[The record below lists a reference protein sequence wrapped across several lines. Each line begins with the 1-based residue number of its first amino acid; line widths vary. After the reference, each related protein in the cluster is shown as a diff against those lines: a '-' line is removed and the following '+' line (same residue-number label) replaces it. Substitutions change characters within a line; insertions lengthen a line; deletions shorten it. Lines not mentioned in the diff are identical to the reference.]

1 LVIKFFSYTFD
12 MLFEKNV
19 ISSMIRISL
28 KLKQEPYWA
37 IFFAVSILLV
47 GMIAYKSFSGIV
59 GGLATMDYEMF
70 LWFLLVGFIAQT
82 IDGALGMAYGVSSN
96 SILLGI
102 GIPPAVASAWVH
114 FAQVFTSM
122 ASGFSHWKLGNVQ
135 WPLAKRLMIPGV
147 LGAIAG
153 AYFLSHID
161 GNTIKPFI
169 AIYLLIMGIIILT
182 KVIKQKKKLFQPE
195 AKSLPYLAGIGGFAD
210 AIGGGG
216 WGPIVNSTLLGK
228 GQLPRFAI
236 GTGNFVEIFVSLAS
250 ASTFLFFIKELS
262 LAPVLGLILGG
273 VIAAP
278 FAAVICKKLNP
289 RILLAFVGL
298 LIIFLSLRTFYLT
311 LY

>member
-1 LVIKFFSYTFD
+1 MERVMLRLKEEPIWVVFFGFSFLMVI
-12 MLFEKNV
+12 L
-19 ISSMIRISL
+19 
-28 KLKQEPYWA
+28 
-37 IFFAVSILLV
+37 
-47 GMIAYKSFSGIV
+47 IAYKAFSGIFTGV
-59 GGLATMDYEMF
+59 EMDYEMF
-70 LWFLLVGFIAQT
+70 AWFLLVGFVAQT

-114 FAQVFTSM
+114 FAQVFTSL
-122 ASGFSHWKLGNVQ
+122 ASGFSHWKLGNVK
-135 WPLAKRLMIPGV
+135 WELAKRLMIPGV
-147 LGAIAG
+147 IGAVVG
-153 AYFLSHID
+153 AYFLSNVD

-169 AIYLLIMGIIILT
+169 AAYLLVMGFIIIS
-182 KVIKQKKKLFQPE
+182 KVFKKRKKEFDP
-195 AKSLPYLAGIGGFAD
+195 KGKGLPYLAGVGGFAD

-278 FAAVICKKLNP
+278 FAAIICKKLNP
-289 RILLAFVGL
+289 KVLMFIVGILVVGL
-298 LIIFLSLRTFYLT
+298 SIRTFYLAI
-311 LY
+311 L